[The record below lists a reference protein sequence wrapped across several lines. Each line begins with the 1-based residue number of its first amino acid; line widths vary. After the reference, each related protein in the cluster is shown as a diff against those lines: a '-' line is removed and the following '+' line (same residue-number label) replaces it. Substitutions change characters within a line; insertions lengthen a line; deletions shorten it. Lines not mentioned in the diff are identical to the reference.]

1 MLGADSSLTAAF
13 MEMGLDELSVEPSY
27 ILQLRSRIAEI

>member
-1 MLGADSSLTAAF
+1 MLGADSDLTAAF

-27 ILQLRSRIAEI
+27 ILKLRRLIATV